1 MSLGEKPAMDELLLR
16 VVNKNTAKVV
26 DVERK
31 QENMYAS
38 FTGLEK
44 TICTLL
50 ERIKHVER
58 EIMII
63 KKSMEVIREADCL

>member
-1 MSLGEKPAMDELLLR
+1 MTGEKPVMEDLLLR
-16 VVNKNTAKVV
+16 IVNKNTAKVAEI
-26 DVERK
+26 ERK
-31 QENMYAS
+31 QDNMYAS

-58 EIMII
+58 EIVII
-63 KKSMEVIREADCL
+63 KKSIEVIREADCL

>member
-1 MSLGEKPAMDELLLR
+1 MTAEKPVMEDLLLR
-16 VVNKNTAKVV
+16 IVNKNTDKVL
-26 DVERK
+26 DIERK
-31 QENMYAS
+31 QDNMYAS

-58 EIMII
+58 EIRII
-63 KKSMEVIREADCL
+63 KKSMEVIKEADCL